1 MEHYSQKT
9 NYADYLN
16 LPSLLN
22 SQQPLSEHPD
32 ELHFII
38 VHQVHEL
45 WFKLALHHL
54 ERARTAIQDDLLIEA
69 TRLVNQVVAI
79 FVIARQTAEHLH
91 TLPPMAFHRFRELL
105 APGSGMQSF
114 QFREIE
120 FLVGLRDEQHVNWTK
135 RQLAKADHWEQVLAR
150 LSEPSFTDIFQEL
163 LKTREIPDVASIY
176 EFPEKYPDVYL
187 LAEALSELDH
197 RVMAWRHSHIQLVER
212 TIGSGVKGT
221 GGTTHDYLLA
231 TLKKPFFPDLWEA
244 RNVLTRRSGL
254 GE

>member
-1 MEHYSQKT
+1 MQHYDQKT
-9 NYADYLN
+9 NYADYLQ
-16 LPSLLN
+16 LPTLLDA
-22 SQQPLSEHPD
+22 QQPLSEHPD
-32 ELHFII
+32 ELHFIL

-54 ERARTAIQDDLLIEA
+54 ERAREALKDDLLIEA
-69 TRLVNQVVAI
+69 TRLINQVMSI
-79 FVIARQTAEHLH
+79 FVIARQTSEHLH

-120 FLVGLRDEQHVNWTK
+120 FLVGLRDEQHVNWVQ
-135 RQLAKADHWEQVLAR
+135 RQLAKAEHWQQVLAR
-150 LSEPSFTDIFQEL
+150 LDEPSISDMFKDLVQ
-163 LKTREIPDVASIY
+163 RRGIPDIASIY
-176 EFPEKYPDVYL
+176 EFPEKYADVYL
-187 LAEALSELDH
+187 LAEALSDFDH
-197 RVMAWRHSHIQLVER
+197 RVMTWRHSHIQLVDR

-231 TLKKPFFPDLWEA
+231 TLKHPFFPELWEA

>member
-1 MEHYSQKT
+1 MEHYEEKT
-9 NYADYLN
+9 NYADYLH
-16 LPSLLN
+16 LPSLLA

-54 ERARTAIQDDLLIEA
+54 ERARNAMQDDLLIEA
-69 TRLVNQVVAI
+69 TRLINQVVTI

-150 LSEPSFTDIFQEL
+150 LAEPSFTQIFQEL
-163 LKTREIPDVASIY
+163 LTARNIPDTASIY
-176 EFPEKYPDVYL
+176 EFPEKYPDVHL